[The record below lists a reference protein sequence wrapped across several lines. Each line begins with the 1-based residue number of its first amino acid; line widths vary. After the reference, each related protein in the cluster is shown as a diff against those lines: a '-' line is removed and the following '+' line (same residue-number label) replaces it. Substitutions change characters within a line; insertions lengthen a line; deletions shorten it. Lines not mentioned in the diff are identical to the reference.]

1 MSKFLCAI
9 LLLIFVI
16 LACKN
21 GPLSSSDTNAGNNVA
36 ANGRSLVSDSTSA
49 EINSDPIH
57 AGERTGDSRTIPE
70 GLLNAEA
77 VDMPKPPYPPLARA
91 VKASGKVVV
100 NIEVDTKGS
109 VVKAEAVS
117 GHPLLKAAAVQA
129 ARQAKFKPGSAP
141 LSGSLEY
148 EFAAP

>member
-1 MSKFLCAI
+1 MSKFLYVI

-21 GPLSSSDTNAGNNVA
+21 GPSSSSDTNAVNNA
-36 ANGRSLVSDSTSA
+36 ATPV
-49 EINSDPIH
+49 EINSDPIGG
-57 AGERTGDSRTIPE
+57 GEHTGDSRTVPG

-77 VDMPKPPYPPLARA
+77 VDMPKPSYPPLARA
-91 VKASGKVVV
+91 VRASGKVVV

-109 VVKAEAVS
+109 VVKADAVS
-117 GHPLLKAAAVQA
+117 GHPLLKAAAEAA
-129 ARQAKFKPGSAP
+129 ARQAKFKPRSAP

-148 EFAAP
+148 EFTAP